1 MRPFFISVATGIDR
15 INERVGEWASWL
27 NVVLVL
33 LVCVDVFNRYALNYT
48 AAWVAELEWHLFALV
63 FLLGAGFAWKH
74 DRHVRV
80 DLFYVRFQPKDKALT
95 DIVGTLFFLLPW
107 SFTLMVVS
115 WRYAW
120 KSFLIRETSPDPRG
134 DTCAVLDQICHFGW
148 DAFVVFAG
156 NSALDSQ
163 LAGLEN
169 RAGTTFQLN
178 RPNEWNYSLS
188 CCLSAFLF

>member
-120 KSFLIRETSPDPRG
+120 KSFLIRETSPDPG
-134 DTCAVLDQICHFGW
+134 GIPALYWIK
-148 DAFVVFAG
+148 FAI
-156 NSALDSQ
+156 SAGMLLLFLQ
-163 LAGLEN
+163 GIARLIHNLQAWRTGRE
-169 RAGTTFQLN
+169 
-178 RPNEWNYSLS
+178 PLS
-188 CCLSAFLF
+188 N